1 VSILPEGSGG
11 TQDEAP
17 DTARTRT
24 PPGARVTCLRALR
37 WPSRREHDPRTGDV
51 ALRTMSSHA
60 SPTSPD
66 ATALPPYPPAERLDL
81 VEDLHGRQVADPY
94 RWLEDAQDP
103 RTEAWSAAQDALYSG
118 YRARLVHREAA
129 AREAGATPHGLSTD
143 RLTARLRELLGAGFV
158 GTPAW
163 RGERRFF
170 VRRTGD
176 QEHAVVVVAEP
187 APDGGTRERV
197 LLDPVALDPAGTT
210 TLDAWQPSKEGDLLA
225 YQVSSGGTEESVLH
239 VLDVASGAVVDGPID
254 RARYSPVAWLPG
266 GEAFFY
272 VRRLPPEELPED
284 ERQYHRRVWLHR
296 VGTDAAQDVE
306 VFGAGLD
313 RTSYYGVTVSRD
325 GRWLVVSASAGTAP
339 RTDVWIADLGAGAQS
354 PVLVPVAV
362 GLDAQTHAWV
372 GRDGL
377 LYLHTDLDAP
387 RGRLAV
393 TEPTSPGVPHWR
405 TLVAQDPGAV
415 LEDVAFTDAGG
426 PPEATVRPE
435 LLVASWRRHAVSEVT
450 LHDPVTGARLAGD
463 DGTLALPGVGSVG
476 GLATRPEGGPE
487 IWFSYTDH
495 TTVPT
500 VHRFD
505 ARTRTTSL
513 WAAPPGA
520 LADLPDVR
528 VHRLETPSAD
538 GTTVRAF
545 GGARADALDADGRPL
560 APAPTILYGYGGF
573 QISLDPA
580 YSATT
585 LAWVEAGGVYVVAN
599 LRGGGEEGEEWH
611 RGGMRGAKQNVFD
624 DFHAL
629 GERLV
634 TDGWTTPQQLACWG
648 GSNGGLLVGAAL
660 TQRPDLFAAVVC
672 SAPLL
677 DMVRYQRFGL
687 GVTWT
692 EEYGDAQNPREL
704 DWLLGYSPYHRVN
717 DGTAYPATLFTV
729 FEGDSRVDPL
739 HARKLAAAL
748 QAATS
753 ADVGTAPVLVRRE
766 TGVGH
771 GGRALSRTIGLTV
784 EQLQFVA
791 DRTGLLASAVTP

>member
-1 VSILPEGSGG
+1 MSPHAPLP
-11 TQDEAP
+11 AP
-17 DTARTRT
+17 DR
-24 PPGARVTCLRALR
+24 
-37 WPSRREHDPRTGDV
+37 
-51 ALRTMSSHA
+51 
-60 SPTSPD
+60 
-66 ATALPPYPPAERLDL
+66 TALPPYPPAERLDL
-81 VEDLHGRQVADPY
+81 VEDLHGRAVADPY

-103 RTEAWSAAQDALYSG
+103 RTQEWSAAQDALYAA
-118 YRARLVHREAA
+118 YRARLVHSSADA
-129 AREAGATPHGLSTD
+129 DGAPGTPAGTHAMSAD

-163 RGERRFF
+163 RGDRRFF
-170 VRRTGD
+170 ARRSGD

-187 APDGGTRERV
+187 GPGGTVERV
-197 LLDPVALDPAGTT
+197 LLDPVALDPSGTT

-239 VLDVASGAVVDGPID
+239 VLDVATGALVDGPID

-272 VRRLPPEELPED
+272 VRRLPPEQLPED

-313 RTSYYGVTVSRD
+313 RTTYFGVTVSRD
-325 GRWLVVSASAGTAP
+325 GRWLVVSASPGTAP
-339 RTDVWIADLGAGAQS
+339 RSDVWIADLRDGVES
-354 PVLVPVAV
+354 PRLVPVVV
-362 GLDAQTHAWV
+362 GVDAQTHAWV

-377 LYLHTDLDAP
+377 LYVHTDLDAP

-405 TLVAQDPGAV
+405 TLLAQDPDAV

-426 PPEATVRPE
+426 SPEDTVAPE
-435 LLVASWRRHAVSEVT
+435 LLAASWRRHSVSEVT
-450 LHDPVTGARLAGD
+450 LHDPRTGERLAGE
-463 DGTLALPGVGSVG
+463 DGTLALPGLGSVG

-495 TTVPT
+495 TTVST

-505 ARTRTTSL
+505 ARTRTTTL

-528 VHRLETPSAD
+528 VHRLETASAD

-545 GGARADALDADGRPL
+545 VVARSDALDADGRPL

-611 RGGMRGAKQNVFD
+611 RSGMRGAKQNVFD
-624 DFHAL
+624 DFHAV
-629 GERLV
+629 GDRLV
-634 TDGWTTPQQLACWG
+634 ADGWTTPQQLACWG

-692 EEYGDAQNPREL
+692 EEYGDADTPREL
-704 DWLLGYSPYHRVN
+704 DWLLGYSPYHRVVP
-717 DGTAYPATLFTV
+717 GTAYPATLFTV

-753 ADVGTAPVLVRRE
+753 ADPDAAPVLLRRE

-791 DRTGLLASAVTP
+791 DRTGLRATGGAR